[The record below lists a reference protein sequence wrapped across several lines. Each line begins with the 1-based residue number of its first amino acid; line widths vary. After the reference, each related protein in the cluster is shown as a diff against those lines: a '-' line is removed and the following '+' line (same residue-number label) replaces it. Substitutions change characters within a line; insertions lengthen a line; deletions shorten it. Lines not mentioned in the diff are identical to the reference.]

1 MIVSVVAGLLF
12 MPFFGKFADK
22 CSPRITLPVCFGI
35 RALALGAFMFIK
47 DPSGYFSYAV
57 STLLVVGTGAESI
70 AVDTLLYRQS
80 DREIRGVVF
89 GTAMAC
95 GFTG

>member
-1 MIVSVVAGLLF
+1 MVVSVVAGLVF
-12 MPFFGKFADK
+12 MPLFGKFSDR
-22 CSPRITLPVCFGI
+22 CSPRITLPVSFGI
-35 RALALGAFMFIK
+35 RALALTAFMFIK
-47 DPSGYFSYAV
+47 DPSGYFSYVV
-57 STLLVVGTGAESI
+57 STLLVIGTGAESI
-70 AVDTLLYRQS
+70 AIDTLLYRQS